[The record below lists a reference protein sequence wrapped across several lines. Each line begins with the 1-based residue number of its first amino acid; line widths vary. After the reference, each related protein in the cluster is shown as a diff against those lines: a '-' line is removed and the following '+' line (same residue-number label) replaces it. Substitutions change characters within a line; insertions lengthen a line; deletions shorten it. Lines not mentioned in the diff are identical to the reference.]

1 MASKVFQGRAS
12 IRVKLEDGVEHL
24 VLVADKEGNW
34 GAENVTECYAKLREL
49 EKSEKLPISK
59 WSIFQP
65 EKLPAKAKVE
75 FVMLAAMKRGK
86 YGPYATPYIGVFK
99 EKPKVAKAE
108 KDATAKVEA
117 PARKW

>member
-12 IRVKLEDGVEHL
+12 IRVKNEQL

-34 GAENVTECYAKLREL
+34 GAENVAECYAKLKEL
-49 EKSEKLPISK
+49 EKTENLPISK
-59 WSIFQP
+59 WAVYQP
-65 EKLPAKAKVE
+65 EKLPAKTKVE
-75 FVMLAAMKRGK
+75 FVMLAAIKRGK
-86 YGPYATPYIGVFK
+86 YGPYATPYILMVK
-99 EKPKVAKAE
+99 EKPKTAKVE